1 MTLVGRFR
9 VPAIFKAPLP
19 DADTTLMMRG
29 FVTFVVGAAVAI
41 AVFGGGVVGSV
52 PHDRALAL
60 YGDDEA
66 LASIASI
73 LSSARSEMADTANA
87 FVAAAPSATSLPE
100 FNSMRNAAHASINET
115 EALAKALL
123 KGILKDAG
131 TEGAVF
137 DAASAAL
144 ETLRASRGAQQAV
157 VAAVEY
163 VASDTS
169 TTTTTTTLPNLTT
182 TTTSLPSPTT
192 TATLPGQTTTTTTPP
207 SPTTTTTLPG
217 QTTTTTTLPSVVTPG
232 VGSGGDADTGPGN
245 GVSSAMP
252 PPGPMLE
259 QPPGPM
265 LEQPLGSDGHV
276 TDPQTAPSP
285 TEDLSGW
292 LASILDV
299 ALPPTFAAVVL
310 SPLIVIEIVGRII
323 LRSGSSIVPPVFLL
337 GLSLFLFYWRD
348 RRREASATVGED
360 DLGPNAATA

>member
-1 MTLVGRFR
+1 MTLAGRFQ
-9 VPAIFKAPLP
+9 VPSIFKAPLP

-29 FVTFVVGAAVAI
+29 FATFVVAAVVAI
-41 AVFGGGVVGSV
+41 AVFGGGVVGVV

-60 YGDDEA
+60 YGDAET

-73 LSSARSEMADTANA
+73 LSSAQSEMADTANA
-87 FVAAAPSATSLPE
+87 FVAAAPSATSGPE
-100 FNSMRNAAHASINET
+100 FNSMRSAARASIDET
-115 EALAKALL
+115 ETLAKTLL
-123 KGILKDAG
+123 LGIRKDPEA
-131 TEGAVF
+131 ERAVF

-144 ETLRASRGAQQAV
+144 EALHASRNDQQAV

-169 TTTTTTTLPNLTT
+169 TTTTTT
-182 TTTSLPSPTT
+182 SLPSP
-192 TATLPGQTTTTTTPP
+192 
-207 SPTTTTTLPG
+207 
-217 QTTTTTTLPSVVTPG
+217 TTTTTTLPSPTTTTTTLPTVVIQG
-232 VGSGGDADTGPGN
+232 VGSGGDADTGSGN
-245 GVSSAMP
+245 GVSFAIP
-252 PPGPMLE
+252 PPDPTLE
-259 QPPGPM
+259 
-265 LEQPLGSDGHV
+265 LPLGSDGRV
-276 TDPQTAPSP
+276 TDPQPAPSP

-337 GLSLFLFYWRD
+337 GLALFVFYWRD
-348 RRREASATVGED
+348 RRREAATTVGED